1 MINNIETV
9 IKKNNEFCLIM
20 NTLYYQDFLNIL
32 KSPKF
37 SKLIKAFKFYT
48 KKQDNIFKYL
58 LLNLDEY
65 TVLNNKEDILKLIY
79 FLNEFKGY
87 KISYKKD
94 LLNFNPNNYFKA
106 FKFRN
111 LYMLNLFSV
120 NKPYNVSNASD
131 TLNNRYFIIRKNLY
145 NEYKDFINNNSLF
158 YLDIETSYIYNQDK
172 YQLKTINN
180 HQEKYNQNFNNINF
194 DLLLEKIYYYI
205 DLNQVKFN
213 QEKFNLDNDYIM
225 YLLDKFYTYEY
236 NQDLNIKI
244 NFVIEF
250 LKYLDLNNL
259 ITIEFKDLSLNSSTS
274 YTSDFIQNLIQNY
287 YNKE

>member
-37 SKLIKAFKFYT
+37 SKLIKTFKFYT
-48 KKQDNIFKYL
+48 EKQDNIFKYL
-58 LLNLDEY
+58 LLNLNEY
-65 TVLNNKEDILKLIY
+65 TVLSNKEDILKLIY
-79 FLNEFKGY
+79 FLNEFKDY

-94 LLNFNPNNYFKA
+94 LLNFNPNNYFKS

-111 LYMLNLFSV
+111 LYMINLFSV

-131 TLNNRYFIIRKNLY
+131 TLNNRYFIIKNKLY
-145 NEYKDFINNNSLF
+145 NEYKDFINNNSFF
-158 YLDIETSYIYNQDK
+158 YLDIETSYIYNKDK

-180 HQEKYNQNFNNINF
+180 HKEKYNQNFNNVNF

-259 ITIEFKDLSLNSSTS
+259 ITIEFKDLSLNSTS
-274 YTSDFIQNLIQNY
+274 YTSDFIQNLIKN